1 MYSLT
6 VRLTLA
12 VSVIAAWC
20 RLRNTLQKQFGN
32 TFAWWYTLIT
42 VTQYHF
48 MFYMSRPLP
57 NIMVIPL
64 GKLCQEFSQI
74 YLAAQDNEHHKFKLV
89 SKQTEP
95 RVNFGGN
102 CNNGYNQH

>member
-1 MYSLT
+1 MHIYSIT

-32 TFAWWYTLIT
+32 TYAWWYTLIT

-57 NIMVIPL
+57 NIMVLPL
-64 GKLCQEFSQI
+64 GKLLLNFTNI
-74 YLAAQDNEHHKFKLV
+74 FLHNIFYFWWWLYLDRMCN
-89 SKQTEP
+89 TI
-95 RVNFGGN
+95 NF
-102 CNNGYNQH
+102 